1 MIATANPFDLTG
13 VEFLKFYWIIAA
25 AIFVALLILRWMLRR
40 SNATVQG
47 RGELDAYEL
56 AYLAGGPRRVAL
68 AAVSNLCSRRQL
80 AITTDGQVQTAV
92 HDATGRNGVENGILS
107 TAAVATP
114 AHALSN
120 AIRPQ
125 LDAVQ
130 NTLESQGLLV
140 TSSARRAAQFLGVM
154 IVAALLLVGAYKCY
168 VGVQRDKPISFLV
181 ISMIATGIGG
191 LALAARQPF
200 RSVAGD
206 ELLARKRQDAPLSP
220 TPELPTYQG
229 GVDPMMMGLGMLVAL
244 HGLPA
249 LAGTPE
255 YEQYKRMSQSVGGD
269 VSSGSSCGSSSC
281 GSSSSDGGGSD
292 GGGGGCGGCGGGG
305 D

>member
-13 VEFLKFYWIIAA
+13 VEFLKFYWIIAGT
-25 AIFVALLILRWMLRR
+25 IFVALLVLRWMLRR

-47 RGELDAYEL
+47 RGDLDAYEL

-80 AITTDGQVQTAV
+80 AITTDGQVQTAI

-107 TAAVATP
+107 TAIVATP
-114 AHALSN
+114 ANALSN
-120 AIRPQ
+120 VIRPQ
-125 LDAVQ
+125 LDALQ

-140 TSSARRAAQFLGVM
+140 TSSARRAAQFLGVI

-168 VGVQRDKPISFLV
+168 VGVQRGKPIGFLV

-191 LALAARQPF
+191 FVLAARQPF
-200 RSVAGD
+200 RSAQGD
-206 ELLARKRQDAPLSP
+206 ELLTEKRRS
-220 TPELPTYQG
+220 LPVDGPVPSLQPAAG
-229 GVDPMMMGLGMLVAL
+229 ADPMLMGLGTLVAL

-255 YEQYKRMSQSVGGD
+255 YEQYRRLTRSTGGD
-269 VSSGSSCGSSSC
+269 ASSGSSCGSSSC
-281 GSSSSDGGGSD
+281 GSGSSDGGGSD
-292 GGGGGCGGCGGGG
+292 GGGGGCGGCGGG